1 MVLDALFS
9 PIFGL
14 SPIIAIFI
22 IGASISIF
30 MSLVNKKVLS
40 GERAKEVKKKMQDV
54 RGKMLDAQKSG
65 DTKKMNEYLKELM
78 KINSEYMRFM
88 FKPMIVSIILFILI
102 MPALRGRYEKT
113 GLAVATVPNAIP
125 MIGGFELSWFWW
137 YVICSFVVSIVAK
150 KILGI

>member
-1 MVLDALFS
+1 MVLDVVFS
-9 PIFGL
+9 PIFAL
-14 SPIIAIFI
+14 SPVIAIFI

-30 MSLVNKKVLS
+30 MSLVNKKVLG

-54 RGKMLDAQKSG
+54 RTKMLDAQKSG
-65 DTKKMNEYLKELM
+65 DTKQMNEYLKDLM

-102 MPALRGRYEKT
+102 VPIVRQKYQGQVI
-113 GLAVATVPNAIP
+113 GIVPNTVP
-125 MIGGFELSWFWW
+125 MVGGFELSWFWW
-137 YVICSFVVSIVAK
+137 YVICTFAVSIIAK

>member
-1 MVLDALFS
+1 MVLDVLFS

-14 SPIIAIFI
+14 TPIIAIFI

-40 GERAKEVKKKMQDV
+40 GERAKEVKKNMQDV
-54 RGKMLDAQKSG
+54 RAKMLDAQKSG

-78 KINSEYMRFM
+78 KINSEYMKFM
-88 FKPMIVSIILFILI
+88 LKPMIVSIILFILI
-102 MPALRGRYEKT
+102 IPIVRERYT
-113 GLAVATVPNAIP
+113 GEVVATVPNTLP

-137 YVICSFVVSIVAK
+137 YVICTFTVSIVAK

>member
-1 MVLDALFS
+1 MALDALFS

-14 SPIIAIFI
+14 SPILAIFI

-40 GERAKEVKKKMQDV
+40 GKRAKEVKKMMQDV
-54 RGKMLDAQKSG
+54 RAKMLDAQKAG
-65 DTKKMNEYLKELM
+65 DMKKMNEYLKELM

-88 FKPMIVSIILFILI
+88 IKPMIVSIILFILV
-102 MPALRGRYEKT
+102 MPALRGRYEIT
-113 GLAVATVPNAIP
+113 GQVVATVPETLP
-125 MIGGFELSWFWW
+125 LVGGFELSWFWW
-137 YVICSFVVSIVAK
+137 YVICTFAVSIVAK

>member
-1 MVLDALFS
+1 MVLDVLFS

-30 MSLVNKKVLS
+30 MSLVNKKVLG
-40 GERAKEVKKKMQDV
+40 GERAKEVKKDMQDV
-54 RGKMLDAQKSG
+54 RAKMLDAQKSG
-65 DTKKMNEYLKELM
+65 DSKQMNEYLKELM

-102 MPALRGRYEKT
+102 VPIVRQKYQGQVI
-113 GLAVATVPNAIP
+113 GTVPNTVP
-125 MIGGFELSWFWW
+125 MVGGFELSWFWW
-137 YVICSFVVSIVAK
+137 YVICTFAVSIVAK